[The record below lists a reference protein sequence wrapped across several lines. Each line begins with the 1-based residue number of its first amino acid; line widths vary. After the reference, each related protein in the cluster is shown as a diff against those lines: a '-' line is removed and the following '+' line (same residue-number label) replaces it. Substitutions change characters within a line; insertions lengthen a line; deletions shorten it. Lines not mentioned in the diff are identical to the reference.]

1 MLKLLSIFLPKKK
14 KKNLQ
19 NEEAQNIIATSIYK
33 LYLVKL

>member
-1 MLKLLSIFLPKKK
+1 MLKLLSIFLPKK